1 MEKSED
7 FGPNT
12 KIRRGKCGEEGLSL
26 GRKGMDRRACDGR
39 ENDCLEINI
48 DFGLYI

>member
-26 GRKGMDRRACDGR
+26 TGKGWTGDPWDGH
-39 ENDCLEINI
+39 EKQLKNGD
-48 DFGLYI
+48 